1 MMMTSSNLE
10 LQPNLHAVDGSLKC
24 YVTDVMR
31 VEFFLLAYKMYITYI
46 PAESKSLEAF

>member
-10 LQPNLHAVDGSLKC
+10 LQPILHAVDGSLKC

-31 VEFFLLAYKMYITYI
+31 VECFKSHLAYI
-46 PAESKSLEAF
+46 PAERKSLEAL